1 MSNPLNPID
10 NFFFS
15 IFWLAIIFI
24 IFACL
29 RSLADAD

>member
-15 IFWLAIIFI
+15 IFWLAIILI
-24 IFACL
+24 IFFVAKVAC
-29 RSLADAD
+29 